1 MLISTLCALYQPLL
15 EVRLLG
21 FRERTR
27 LSVYLICDLNCKSMW
42 CYSNQLAVKCLQIL
56 IGLRKF
62 FFLVKRLTYKLVWV
76 MGEWTVVGLLMTLRL
91 AVPIVR

>member
-1 MLISTLCALYQPLL
+1 MKKQHVEFSSIYPVESYVNIHFTCSVSAIARG
-15 EVRLLG
+15 ETVLG

-27 LSVYLICDLNCKSMW
+27 LSVYLICDLNGKSKC

-62 FFLVKRLTYKLVWV
+62 FF
-76 MGEWTVVGLLMTLRL
+76 
-91 AVPIVR
+91 